1 MEQTIDTKIKDL
13 LSKYLNEIQEVDV
26 KLIFPNDWNPN
37 EQPEIVYQSLK
48 KSIQQYGWLQYPVLR
63 EYVANF
69 QIIDGEHRVKA
80 AKELGLE
87 KVKCLVLGTLENP
100 VSKEDAMILTQLLN
114 TRGQDDVLKR
124 AALWKELKT
133 SGQQDLFSMLP
144 LELKQVEEELKLL
157 DFDFS
162 QYEPIEVEEDDVKR
176 LQDIIKAT
184 ISLEKQLRRI
194 YVKSKNIKLRAFI
207 EAFFEWSK
215 VLQGNVKL
223 FD

>member
-144 LELKQVEEELKLL
+144 L
-157 DFDFS
+157 
-162 QYEPIEVEEDDVKR
+162 
-176 LQDIIKAT
+176 
-184 ISLEKQLRRI
+184 
-194 YVKSKNIKLRAFI
+194 
-207 EAFFEWSK
+207 
-215 VLQGNVKL
+215 
-223 FD
+223 